1 MYIYSDKG
9 KMDNDKSFPPIYHN
23 IPSSTPKAAIAE
35 LEQCS
40 EARNFKRK
48 DAVSM
53 YHEWVSFHISDRP
66 SIKALE
72 DLAHKWIELRSKGQ
86 DAVCFARAHLHSKAL
101 HVHFAFSGTDLQG
114 KALRLNKEDFLE
126 IRRQHEKYQVE
137 KYPELTRSIVYIDK
151 EKLKMLPAKE
161 ADQKKRGQHEFSRQK
176 RLRENGKETKSHKD
190 QCHDQVLDSLVSSQ
204 TFSEFEKAVQ
214 AKGLALYRKGSRLEG
229 ITFKGKKYRFRSL
242 GLDISALRSIEQR
255 RDSHEAYQRNVAAL
269 TSLRAPGKDLERE
282 K

>member
-9 KMDNDKSFPPIYHN
+9 KMDKDTSFPAIYWN
-23 IPSSTPKAAIAE
+23 IPGSTPEAAIAS
-35 LEQCS
+35 LERCS
-40 EARNFKRK
+40 ESRNAKRK

-53 YHEWVSFHISDRP
+53 HHEFLSFHAEDRP
-66 SIKALE
+66 SIKAME
-72 DLAHKWIELRSKGQ
+72 DLAYRWIELRSKGR

-114 KALRLNKEDFLE
+114 KALSLNNDEFLE
-126 IRRQHEKYQVE
+126 IRRQHERYQVE
-137 KYPELTRSIVYIDK
+137 VYPELTRSIVYIDK

-161 ADQKKRGQHEFSRQK
+161 ADQKKRDQREFSRKK
-176 RLRENGKETKSHKD
+176 RTGNEKSHKD
-190 QCHDQVLDSLVSSQ
+190 QCHDQVLESLVSSQ

-214 AKGLALYRKGSRLEG
+214 AKGLGLYRKGSRLEG

-269 TSLRAPGKDLERE
+269 TSLRAPGKDRERE

>member
-23 IPSSTPKAAIAE
+23 IPGSTPKAAIAA

-72 DLAHKWIELRSKGQ
+72 DLAHKWIELRSKDQ

-161 ADQKKRGQHEFSRQK
+161 ADQKKRDQRDFSRKK
-176 RLRENGKETKSHKD
+176 RTGNEKSHKD
-190 QCHDQVLDSLVSSQ
+190 QCHDQVLESLVSSQ

-214 AKGLALYRKGSRLEG
+214 AKGLGLYRKGSRLEG

-242 GLDISALRSIEQR
+242 GLDISAFRSIEQR

-269 TSLRAPGKDLERE
+269 TSLRAPGKDRERE